1 MDFKTLAIAL
11 SISNLLQV
19 AALSA
24 QWRMARKHQGIGWWA
39 LGIGFNALGFLAMFL
54 RTVPGLTSISIFANN
69 VFFVLGHVALYVG
82 VMRFYGQKEPRS
94 ALLWSLGAYALV
106 DFYFVFVYDHLIW
119 RGSVLYLSIAGMA
132 FLSAWTLLKYRPRAL
147 ETSVRFLTLTFG
159 LHGSMFLVGFVM
171 AFVLPPSSNNSTSN
185 ANLGQLLGLLDGLVI
200 SMMWTFGFI
209 LMLNQRLNAEN
220 EEAGQE
226 LKLIF
231 DASPDAVLVTQLR
244 DGRVLEVNSGFLN
257 MTGYLRG
264 EAIGKS
270 TLNMQL
276 WKDPTNRQ
284 VMMDALLE
292 SGTCSN
298 LEFEFLKK
306 DGSQFTGLLSARILR
321 LRGTEHVLNVIH
333 DFTARKQLERKLL
346 EQATTDGLTGVFN
359 RRHFLELAQYEV
371 TRSVRLN
378 QPLSIALIDID
389 YFKQINDTYGHHAGD
404 AVLVNFAR
412 ICQERVRDVDLVARI
427 GGDEFVIL
435 FPLASGIQSAEVLDR
450 VHAGLAACQN
460 SHSATISV
468 GIASMP
474 CAVET
479 IEGLMEL
486 ADQALYQAK
495 QAGRNRSAIY

>member
-19 AALSA
+19 AALFA
-24 QWRMARKHQGIGWWA
+24 QWRMARKYQGMGWWV
-39 LGIGFNALGFLAMFL
+39 LGISFNALGFLAMFL
-54 RTVPGLTSISIFANN
+54 RTVPGLTPISIFANN
-69 VFFVLGHVALYVG
+69 VFFVLGQVLLYVG
-82 VMRFYGQKEPRS
+82 LVRFFDQKEPRS
-94 ALLWSLGAYALV
+94 ALLGFLGAYALV

-119 RGSVLYLSIAGMA
+119 RGSILYLCIAGMA
-132 FLSAWTLLKYRPRAL
+132 FLSAWTLLKHRPRAL
-147 ETSVRFLTLTFG
+147 STSVRFLTLTYG
-159 LHGSMFLVGFVM
+159 LHGSMFLVGFVL

-185 ANLGQLLGLLDGLVI
+185 ANMGQLLGLLDGLVI

-220 EEAGQE
+220 EESRQE

-244 DGRVLEVNSGFLN
+244 DGRVMDVNAGFMN
-257 MTGYLRG
+257 MTGYLRE

-270 TLNMQL
+270 TLNMRL
-276 WKDPTNRQ
+276 WKEPADRQ
-284 VMMDALLE
+284 VLLDTLLE

-298 LEFEFLKK
+298 LEFEFLRK
-306 DGSQFTGLLSARILR
+306 DGSHFTGLLSARILH

-333 DFTARKQLERKLL
+333 DFTARKQLENKLL
-346 EQATTDGLTGVFN
+346 EQAATDGLTGVAN
-359 RRHFLELAQYEV
+359 RRRFLELAKYEV
-371 TRSVRLN
+371 TRSVRLK

-389 YFKQINDTYGHHAGD
+389 YFKQINDTYGHQAGD

-412 ICQERVRDVDLVARI
+412 ICQESVRDVDLVARI

-435 FPLASGIQSAEVLDR
+435 LPQASCSQSREVLDR
-450 VHAGLAACQN
+450 VHASLVACQN

-468 GIASMP
+468 GIACMP

-486 ADQALYQAK
+486 ADQALYRAK
-495 QAGRNRSAIY
+495 QAGRNRSVSY